1 MAKSKNSNQWDAMV
15 AKFEPVRAGES
26 AMTASDAARE
36 LGVSEAAV
44 RKAMQSGRIAPADLR
59 YRERANGKRVPL
71 LTASAIEKY
80 KASRSPEA
88 PVARKVPADVVQESG
103 AETVAPFHLE
113 YAPADNLQDAKLKEQ
128 NLKNER
134 LVAENML
141 ARNQSMLIQDVID
154 INREVD
160 LELVAALRSYV
171 FRVAPMVAGETD
183 ILRCRT
189 ILETEMKEA
198 MAVLEKE
205 SAERWH
211 DRSVNSQR

>member
-15 AKFEPVRAGES
+15 AKFEPVRTGES
-26 AMTASDAARE
+26 ALTASDAARE
-36 LGVSEAAV
+36 LGISEAAV

-59 YRERANGKRVPL
+59 CREKASGKRVPL
-71 LTASAIEKY
+71 LTMAAIEKY
-80 KASRSPEA
+80 KASRSPDA
-88 PVARKVPADVVQESG
+88 PVTPRVVE
-103 AETVAPFHLE
+103 EVAKEPVSDSLEPFHLE
-113 YAPADNLQDAKLKEQ
+113 YTPADNLQDAKLKEQ

-141 ARNQSMLIQDVID
+141 ARNQSMLIEDVIA

-189 ILETEMKEA
+189 ILEAEMKEA
-198 MAVLEKE
+198 MAVLERNPPSDGTTE
-205 SAERWH
+205 A
-211 DRSVNSQR
+211 